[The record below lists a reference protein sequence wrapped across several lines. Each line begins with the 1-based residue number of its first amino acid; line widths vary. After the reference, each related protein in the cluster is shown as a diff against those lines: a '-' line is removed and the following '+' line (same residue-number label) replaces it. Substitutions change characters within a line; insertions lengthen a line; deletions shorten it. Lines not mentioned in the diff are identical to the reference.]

1 MKLALTALALAVA
14 LGASSSRA
22 EVGAELGVLTCK
34 LKDVQNDIVYT
45 DEKFACEFKPKS
57 GKAESYAGQ
66 IKSVGL
72 DLSVTKEMTLVWGVL
87 APTAHAGA
95 PHSLRG
101 TYVGGSAAV
110 AIGAGAGGNVLV
122 GGGDNSITLQP
133 ISVSGIVGSG
143 ASIGIDEFELE

>member
-1 MKLALTALALAVA
+1 MKVALSTLALAIA
-14 LGASSSRA
+14 LGTSTSWA

-34 LKDVQNDIVYT
+34 LTDVQNDIVYT

-57 GKAESYAGQ
+57 GKAERYAGQ

-95 PHSLRG
+95 AHSLRG
-101 TYVGGSAAV
+101 TYVGGDAAV
-110 AIGAGAGGNVLV
+110 ALGAGAGANVLV
-122 GGGDNSITLQP
+122 GGGENSITLQP
-133 ISVSGIVGSG
+133 ISVTGIVGSG
-143 ASIGIDEFELE
+143 ASLGIEEFELD